1 MKRNAAKMIESML
14 KDMDSLKGWF
24 PVLKGANNLLSK
36 GYGPAHN
43 TDEIF
48 NAIPGKIIDGAY
60 YAIIVNAEGKPVDW
74 YADKSGDPKFLSGF
88 GGWYKYSYDKLIE
101 NSPWIK
107 RVCK

>member
-1 MKRNAAKMIESML
+1 MKRKVAKQIENML
-14 KDMDSLKGWF
+14 KNMDELKGWF

-43 TDEIF
+43 TNEVF

-74 YADKSGDPKFLSGF
+74 YAESHDPKFLSGF
-88 GGWYKYSYDKLIE
+88 GGWYNHSYDDLIK

-107 RVCK
+107 RIIK

>member
-1 MKRNAAKMIESML
+1 MKREVAKKIENML
-14 KDMDSLKGWF
+14 KDMDELKGWF
-24 PVLKGANNLLSK
+24 SVLKGANNLLSK

-48 NAIPGKIIDGAY
+48 NAIPGKVIDGAY
-60 YAIIVNAEGKPVDW
+60 YAVIVNAEGKPVDW
-74 YADKSGDPKFLSGF
+74 YAEKSGDPKFLSGF

-107 RVCK
+107 KICK

>member
-1 MKRNAAKMIESML
+1 MKRNTAEMTESML
-14 KDMDSLKGWF
+14 KDMDELKGWF
-24 PVLKGANNLLSK
+24 SVLRDANDALSK

-60 YAIIVNAEGKPVDW
+60 YAVIVNSEGKPVDW
-74 YADKSGDPKFLSGF
+74 YAEKSGDPKFLSGF
-88 GGWYKYSYDKLIE
+88 GGWYKYSYDRLIE

-107 RVCK
+107 NL

>member
-24 PVLKGANNLLSK
+24 PVVKEANKLLAN

>member
-1 MKRNAAKMIESML
+1 MKREVAKKIENML
-14 KDMDSLKGWF
+14 KDMDELKGWF

-48 NAIPGKIIDGAY
+48 NAIPGKVIDGAY
-60 YAIIVNAEGKPVDW
+60 YAVIVNAEGKPVDW
-74 YADKSGDPKFLSGF
+74 YAEKSGDPKFLSGF

-107 RVCK
+107 KICK